1 MPVSPEY
8 RHAFERAG
16 LPRHPAPRYPE
27 QPPQFRPCMLKTA
40 FLTLLSL
47 AIAIGLGGGS
57 VWYALNA
64 QDGVGAIRI
73 GQWTAF
79 PEIGT
84 QTADPYSKAR
94 VAREGVLALG
104 RAEGLSFVAARDEA
118 GEPLKR
124 QCAYTIEGGYPTA
137 RFWTLYAAD
146 QSLGVIDI
154 GKARQ
159 AALQSYEVLRQ
170 PDNSVVISVGDR
182 PAPGNW
188 LLTSGFGKM
197 YFVLTFYDTPIASS
211 TGLSD
216 VTLPRILKAGCH
228 A

>member
-1 MPVSPEY
+1 
-8 RHAFERAG
+8 
-16 LPRHPAPRYPE
+16 
-27 QPPQFRPCMLKTA
+27 MLKNA
-40 FLTLLSL
+40 ILTLLSL
-47 AIAIGLGGGS
+47 AIAIGLGGYS

-79 PEIGT
+79 PEVGT
-84 QTADPYSKAR
+84 LNADPYSKAR

-104 RAEGLSFVAARDEA
+104 QAEGLAFVAERDDA
-118 GEPLKR
+118 GELLKR
-124 QCAYTIEGGYPTA
+124 ECTYTIEGGYPTA

-146 QSLGVIDI
+146 RSLGVIDT
-154 GKARQ
+154 GKPRQ
-159 AALQSYEVLRQ
+159 SALQSYEVLRR
-170 PDNSVVISVGDR
+170 PDNSVVISVGSR

-188 LLTSGFGKM
+188 LLTGGSGKM

-216 VTLPRILKAGCH
+216 VTLPRILKAGCN

>member
-1 MPVSPEY
+1 
-8 RHAFERAG
+8 
-16 LPRHPAPRYPE
+16 
-27 QPPQFRPCMLKTA
+27 MLKNA
-40 FLTLLSL
+40 ILTLLSL
-47 AIAIGLGGGS
+47 AMAIGLGGYS

-73 GQWTAF
+73 GRWTAF
-79 PEIGT
+79 PEMGT
-84 QTADPYSKAR
+84 LAADPYSKAR

-104 RAEGLSFVAARDEA
+104 QAEGLAFVAERDDT

-124 QCAYTIEGGYPTA
+124 ECTYSIEGGYPAA

-146 QSLGVIDI
+146 QSLGVIDT
-154 GKARQ
+154 GKTRRS
-159 AALQSYEVLRQ
+159 ALQSYEVLRQ
-170 PDNSVVISVGDR
+170 PDNSVVITVGNR

-188 LLTSGFGKM
+188 LLTGGSGKM

-216 VTLPRILKAGCH
+216 VTLPRILKAGCN

>member
-1 MPVSPEY
+1 
-8 RHAFERAG
+8 
-16 LPRHPAPRYPE
+16 
-27 QPPQFRPCMLKTA
+27 MLKHA

-47 AIAIGLGGGS
+47 AIAIVGGGGS
-57 VWYALNA
+57 VWYALKV

-79 PEIGT
+79 PDIGT
-84 QTADPYSKAR
+84 PAADPYSKAR

-104 RAEGLSFVAARDEA
+104 RAEGLSFIAESDAGGDE
-118 GEPLKR
+118 LKR
-124 QCAYTIEGGYPTA
+124 ECTYLIEGEFPTA

-146 QSLGVIDI
+146 ESLGVIET
-154 GKARQ
+154 GKPRPS
-159 AALQSYEVLRQ
+159 ALQSYEVLRK
-170 PDNSVVISVGDR
+170 PDNSVIISAAHH
-182 PAPGNW
+182 PMPGNW
-188 LLTSGFGKM
+188 LLTDGSGRM

-216 VTLPRILKAGCH
+216 VSLPRIVKNGCD

>member
-1 MPVSPEY
+1 
-8 RHAFERAG
+8 
-16 LPRHPAPRYPE
+16 
-27 QPPQFRPCMLKTA
+27 MLKNA
-40 FLTLLSL
+40 ILTLLSL
-47 AIAIGLGGGS
+47 VIAIGLGGYS

-79 PEIGT
+79 PEVGT
-84 QTADPYSKAR
+84 LAADPYSKAR

-104 RAEGLSFVAARDEA
+104 QAEGLAFVAERDDA

-124 QCAYTIEGGYPTA
+124 ECTYTIEGGYPTA

-146 QSLGVIDI
+146 QSLGVIDT
-154 GKARQ
+154 GKARRS
-159 AALQSYEVLRQ
+159 ALQSYEVLRR
-170 PDNSVVISVGDR
+170 PDNSVVISVGNR

-188 LLTSGFGKM
+188 LLTGGSGKM

-216 VTLPRILKAGCH
+216 VTLPRILKAGCN

>member
-1 MPVSPEY
+1 
-8 RHAFERAG
+8 
-16 LPRHPAPRYPE
+16 
-27 QPPQFRPCMLKTA
+27 MLKNV
-40 FLTLLSL
+40 FLMLLSL
-47 AIAIGLGGGS
+47 AIAIGGGGAS
-57 VWYALNA
+57 VWYALKV

-79 PEIGT
+79 PDIGT
-84 QTADPYSKAR
+84 PAADPYSKAR

-104 RAEGLSFVAARDEA
+104 RAEGLSFVAENDAA
-118 GEPLKR
+118 GDQLKR
-124 QCAYTIEGGYPTA
+124 ECSYRIEGGFPTA

-146 QSLGVIDI
+146 QSLGVVET
-154 GKARQ
+154 GKPRL

-170 PDNSVVISVGDR
+170 PDNSVFISVGHH
-182 PAPGNW
+182 PMSGNW
-188 LLTSGFGKM
+188 LLTDGSGRM

-216 VTLPRILKAGCH
+216 VSLPRIVKAGCD